1 MFEFDWIEGLDVNQ
15 AADELARARDLVLAA
30 EAGRFLL
37 AAHWA
42 DLRAP
47 EFVEDAR
54 RELPGA
60 LGLPGMPGRSRVVQY
75 AEDLPELDE
84 FAGAELAALSGMATR
99 TGEHLIRDALLVRHR
114 HPVLWGRIKD
124 GTARVWVASKVARRC
139 AVAELSSTQ
148 TEWVD

>member
-1 MFEFDWIEGLDVNQ
+1 MDWVAGLDVNE

-54 RELPGA
+54 GELPGE
-60 LGLPGMPGRSRVVQY
+60 LPGMPRVVQY

-84 FAGAELAALSGMATR
+84 FAGAELAGRRGCRPGPGR
-99 TGEHLIRDALLVRHR
+99 T
-114 HPVLWGRIKD
+114 
-124 GTARVWVASKVARRC
+124 
-139 AVAELSSTQ
+139 
-148 TEWVD
+148 